1 MLTYRNSLLQN
12 NQLWPLLGDF
22 HDEYLHQASY
32 GMSWGGRSGAAMRD
46 RVSKLPGPKG
56 GPEREEQVR
65 ALMIWMVLFAAED
78 HVKLYCDGDLPTS
91 TTLMMLMDA
100 GSRNNG
106 APTSPGTDEA
116 GPPTISRQRSQQ

>member
-1 MLTYRNSLLQN
+1 MGGGFLV
-12 NQLWPLLGDF
+12 GIV
-22 HDEYLHQASY
+22 
-32 GMSWGGRSGAAMRD
+32 WGGIGVSG
-46 RVSKLPGPKG
+46 
-56 GPEREEQVR
+56 
-65 ALMIWMVLFAAED
+65 WMVLFAAED